1 MIVTL
6 ETSLSSVFTTLEVD
20 CDNKHKIQEMF
31 DDGELTYLFLQ
42 ARTREG
48 DPVPV
53 YFKDKKIG
61 KVLNVSYDV
70 TSERIYSIEHD
81 VSKMAISDIVEL
93 LTKVQGNVTIQYGI
107 ATLPDGTSID
117 LKSLRRNS

>member
-6 ETSLSSVFTTLEVD
+6 ETSLTSIFTKLEID

-61 KVLNVSYDV
+61 KVLDVSYDV

-81 VSKMAISDIVEL
+81 VSKM
-93 LTKVQGNVTIQYGI
+93 TIQYGI
-107 ATLPDGTSID
+107 ATFPDGTSID
-117 LKSLRRNS
+117 LKSLRKSS